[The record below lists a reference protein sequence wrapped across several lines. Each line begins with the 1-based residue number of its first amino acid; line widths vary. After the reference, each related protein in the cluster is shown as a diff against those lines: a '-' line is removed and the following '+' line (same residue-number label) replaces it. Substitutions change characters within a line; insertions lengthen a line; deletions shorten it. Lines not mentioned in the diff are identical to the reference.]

1 MQKNPKTFVVCIYCH
16 KICDIES
23 CARMII

>member
-1 MQKNPKTFVVCIYCH
+1 MQQNPKTFVVCIYCH

>member
-1 MQKNPKTFVVCIYCH
+1 MYCH

-23 CARMII
+23 CSRMII